1 MFKVFL
7 HLKSHKTGWF
17 TDDSFWWHSS
27 PPKKRKKLQLQL
39 FQQKGRAFH
48 MSHSKMHVILLLS
61 KTVTNLFDKIS
72 SQNISS
78 WSNLLVSI
86 HISRCQRISCIIYQS
101 VSASP
106 NNVSR
111 HVLQATLV
119 PALDTTCKTIKQYPT
134 NVINGMDPWEKTT
147 TLALPFLPCFS
158 YSFST
163 VLWWFEVLGESWY
176 FTALKQ
182 VSHLGGYNYTKVTL
196 FFFKV
201 VFGPGMSRNN
211 TAVIFFAILRL
222 CNRLWSAAKG

>member
-1 MFKVFL
+1 
-7 HLKSHKTGWF
+7 
-17 TDDSFWWHSS
+17 
-27 PPKKRKKLQLQL
+27 
-39 FQQKGRAFH
+39 
-48 MSHSKMHVILLLS
+48 MSHPKMHVIFILLLWNN
-61 KTVTNLFDKIS
+61 VTNLHKWY
-72 SQNISS
+72 Q
-78 WSNLLVSI
+78 VKTY
-86 HISRCQRISCIIYQS
+86 HHEAIYWYQFTS
-101 VSASP
+101 VDVKAYHLSYINP
-106 NNVSR
+106 HQHHQTIFHR

-119 PALDTTCKTIKQYPT
+119 PALDTICKTIKQYPT

-147 TLALPFLPCFS
+147 TLALPFLPCLS

-176 FTALKQ
+176 FTTLKQ

-211 TAVIFFAILRL
+211 TAVIFFAIVRL